1 MPRDT
6 LSDGTLTRTTRRA
19 ILKAAAST
27 LGVATLGGV
36 ASGHKYT
43 TEGPY
48 GDQFD
53 GNRSDAAERTEVVGY
68 HSLGGIGSASMAGS
82 PDDPHYGGVTELR
95 VHDDIAVL
103 SVFSSR
109 DETPGRG
116 MAVLDIGQF
125 TRAES
130 HEDLESAELSVLSF
144 FGNRNDGAACMD
156 VKLSDDGKYAFIS
169 KQPFTA
175 LFDET
180 ELDLDD
186 DDADAGGADGA
197 ALEVVDI
204 SDPGNPEFVTQ
215 SSLSVWTLGPHNAWY
230 HQIGGRE
237 CVFTTHGEDGV
248 TGGINVFEFDREA
261 GTLEFVN
268 WWNYSAEL
276 AQPGTETDTDGGE
289 AYAHDIVVQDD
300 PQFGTPV
307 AYLANWNAG
316 TRLLD
321 VSDPEDIEEL
331 GVFEQD
337 RAHHTVPAPTLRNGK
352 RVFVAGHE
360 NPSSHESEG
369 HVRNDG
375 ESGHYYL
382 VDADPIDDVLA
393 GERDEPV
400 YLGASS
406 TLREDGVEPASRTAF
421 EMYDD
426 NGRTELDYWIL
437 FESTEQSF
445 DETPGFEAEA
455 EDDDHEYEGFDD
467 FNLSAHNLD
476 IDADGNV
483 VAGHYHAGTRFLEIT
498 DDFRLEETGYSRVGP
513 DIPDDA
519 ALGALS
525 TGTPFHWCAVARNGV
540 TFASGINEGPQ
551 AIAHDDVTVGED
563 APIDLDVERETDG
576 SLFTAGQT
584 SQVRIHVDGDEPVQ
598 VRDRIPGDW
607 EVVGGDV
614 SVDEISGGD
623 RKVVT
628 PDETVESGTVR
639 YFVEVPTELIDTGS
653 YTVGPVEY
661 ARPDP
666 AGEYG
671 GGVSANNF
679 GWRKENG
686 ETVTKTVVGL
696 ET

>member
-1 MPRDT
+1 ME
-6 LSDGTLTRTTRRA
+6 
-19 ILKAAAST
+19 AAAGT
-27 LGVATLGGV
+27 LGVAAFGSV
-36 ASGHKYT
+36 ASAHKNT
-43 TEGPY
+43 TDGPH

-53 GNRSDAAERTEVVGY
+53 GNRADAEGNTDVVGY
-68 HSLGGIGSASMAGS
+68 HSLGGIGSSSFAGS
-82 PDDPHYGGVTELR
+82 PDEPHYGAVSELR
-95 VHDDIAVL
+95 VHDDIAVI
-103 SVFSSR
+103 SAFSSR

-130 HEDLESAELSVLSF
+130 REDLENAELTVLSF
-144 FGNRNDGAACMD
+144 FGNENEAAACMD
-156 VKLSDDGKYAFIS
+156 VKLSDDGRYAFIS

-180 ELDLDD
+180 ELDLED
-186 DDADAGGADGA
+186 DDADDGGGDA
-197 ALEVVDI
+197 AVLEVVDV
-204 SDPGNPEFVTQ
+204 SDPGNPELVTQ
-215 SSLSVWTLGPHNAWY
+215 TSLSVWTLGPHNAWY

-237 CVFTTHGEDGV
+237 YVFTAHGEDGV

-261 GTLEFVN
+261 GSLEFVN

-289 AYAHDIVVQDD
+289 AYAHDVVVQDD
-300 PQFGTPV
+300 PRFGTPV

-321 VSDPEDIEEL
+321 VSDPEDIQEL

-337 RAHHTVPAPTLRNGK
+337 RAHHAVPAPTLQNGK

-360 NPSSHESEG
+360 NPSSHQDLG
-369 HVRNDG
+369 HVRTDG

-393 GERDEPV
+393 GDREEPV

-406 TLREDGVEPASRTAF
+406 TLRDDGVDPATRTAF
-421 EMYDD
+421 EDYED
-426 NGRTELDYWIL
+426 NDRTELDYWIL
-437 FESTEQSF
+437 FESTEQTF

-476 IDADGNV
+476 IDADGTV
-483 VAGHYHAGTRFLEIT
+483 VAGHYHAGTRFMEIT
-498 DDFRLEETGYSRVGP
+498 DDFTLEPTGYSRVGA
-513 DIPDDA
+513 DIPEDA
-519 ALGALS
+519 SLEALT
-525 TGTPFHWCAVARNGV
+525 TGTPFHWSAVIRNGV
-540 TFASGINEGPQ
+540 TFSSGINEGPQ
-551 AIAHDDVTVGED
+551 AIAHEDVAVGDDT
-563 APIDLDVERETDG
+563 PIDADVEREADA

-584 SQVRIHVDGDEPVQ
+584 SQVRIHVDSDEPVQ
-598 VRDRIPGDW
+598 VRDRIPGEW
-607 EVVGGDV
+607 AVVGGDV
-614 SVDEISGGD
+614 TVDEINGGD

-628 PDETVESGTVR
+628 ADETIEEGTVR
-639 YFVEVPTELIDTGS
+639 YFVEVPSELADTGS

-661 ARPDP
+661 ARPDVE
-666 AGEYG
+666 GEYG
-671 GGVSANNF
+671 GGVSVVNF
-679 GWRKENG
+679 LWRKENG
-686 ETVTKTVVGL
+686 ETVTQAVVGL

>member
-1 MPRDT
+1 M
-6 LSDGTLTRTTRRA
+6 SDDSIQQTTRRTV
-19 ILKAAAST
+19 LKATAGA
-27 LGVATLGGV
+27 LGVVGVGGV
-36 ASGHKYT
+36 ASGHKT
-43 TEGPY
+43 TTDGDY

-53 GNRSDAAERTEVVGY
+53 GVRANAAANTEVVGY
-68 HSLGGIGSASMAGS
+68 HSAGGIGSAAFAGS
-82 PDDPHYGGVTELR
+82 PDDPHYGAFTELR
-95 VHDDIAVL
+95 VHDDLAVV
-103 SVFSSR
+103 SAFSSR

-116 MAVLDIGQF
+116 MAVLDVGQF

-130 HEDLESAELSVLSF
+130 REELEDADLTVLSF
-144 FGNRNDGAACMD
+144 YGNENDGAACMD
-156 VKLSDDGKYAFIS
+156 VKLSDDGQYAFVS
-169 KQPFTA
+169 KQPLTA

-180 ELDLDD
+180 ELDLED
-186 DDADAGGADGA
+186 DDADSGGADGA

-215 SSLSVWTLGPHNAWY
+215 TSLSVWALGPHNAWY

-237 CVFTTHGEDGV
+237 YVFTTHGEDGV
-248 TGGINVFEFDREA
+248 TGGINVFEFDRDL

-276 AQPGTETDTDGGE
+276 AQPGAETDTDGGE

-300 PQFGTPV
+300 PRFGTPV

-321 VSDPEDIEEL
+321 VSDPTDIEEL

-337 RAHHTVPAPTLRNGK
+337 RAHHTVPAPTLQNGK

-360 NPSSHESEG
+360 NPSSHEDLG
-369 HVRNDG
+369 DVRTDG
-375 ESGHYYL
+375 ETGHYYL
-382 VDADPIDDVLA
+382 VDADPIDEVLA

-406 TLREDGVEPASRTAF
+406 TLREDGVEAASRTAF
-421 EMYDD
+421 EMYED
-426 NGRTELDYWIL
+426 NGKTELDYWIL
-437 FESTEQSF
+437 FESTDQTF

-455 EDDDHEYEGFDD
+455 EDGDHEYEGFDD

-483 VAGHYHAGTRFLEIT
+483 VAGHYHAGTRFMEIT
-498 DDFRLEETGYSRVGP
+498 DEFALEATGYSRVGP
-513 DIPDDA
+513 AVPEDA
-519 ALGALS
+519 TLEALS
-525 TGTPFHWCAVARNGV
+525 SGTPFHWSSVMRNGV
-540 TFASGINEGPQ
+540 AFSSGINEGPQ
-551 AIAHDDVTVGED
+551 AIAHDDIPVGED
-563 APIDLDVERETDG
+563 TPIDLDVEREADA

-584 SQVRIHVDGDEPVQ
+584 SQVRIHVDSDEPVQ
-598 VRDRIPGDW
+598 IRDRIPGEW

-614 SVDEISGGD
+614 SVAEISDGD

-628 PDETVESGTVR
+628 ADEPLESGTVR
-639 YFVEVPTELIDTGS
+639 YFVEVPSDLLDTGS

-661 ARPDP
+661 ARPDVES
-666 AGEYG
+666 EYG
-671 GGVSANNF
+671 GGVSVTNF
-679 GWRKENG
+679 LWRKENG
-686 ETVTKTVVGL
+686 ETVTKTVAGL
-696 ET
+696 DL